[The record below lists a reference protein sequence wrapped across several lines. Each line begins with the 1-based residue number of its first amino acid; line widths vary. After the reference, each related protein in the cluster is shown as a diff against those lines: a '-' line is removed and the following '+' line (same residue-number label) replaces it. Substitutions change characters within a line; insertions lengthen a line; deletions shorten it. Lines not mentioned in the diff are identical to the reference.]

1 MTQPLRWWYSTHRV
15 DRVQLPKRF
24 PFVADILIDN
34 AGRQQ
39 RQAVRVLEHFG
50 NRYRVEMIE
59 PTKIPGLRRRL
70 APGVTMIVP
79 TLALA
84 RCEV

>member
-1 MTQPLRWWYSTHRV
+1 VTQSLRWWYSTHRV

-24 PFVADILIDN
+24 PFVADLVVDY
-34 AGRQQ
+34 AGRER

-50 NRYRVEMIE
+50 HRYRVEMIE
-59 PTKIPGLRRRL
+59 PTRIPGLRRRL
-70 APGVTMIVP
+70 APGVTLVVP